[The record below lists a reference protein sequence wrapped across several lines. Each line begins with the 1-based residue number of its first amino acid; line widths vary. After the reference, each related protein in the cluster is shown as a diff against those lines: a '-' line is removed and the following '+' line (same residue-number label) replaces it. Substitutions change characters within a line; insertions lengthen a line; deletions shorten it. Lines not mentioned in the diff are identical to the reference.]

1 MLELDLNSFVEQWN
15 QLHTEEELPKI
26 LSFIMDNEGISQ
38 LEKDNELLL
47 NNKDFI
53 KDLINGER

>member
-1 MLELDLNSFVEQWN
+1 MSELDFNDFIRQWD

-26 LSFIMDNEGISQ
+26 LDFILNDEGISQ
-38 LEKDNELLL
+38 LEEETKQLL

-53 KDLINGER
+53 KDLINGKR